1 MCIEQL
7 VIPSDREAEKMKEKK
22 QRSHL
27 ITEKAPLIAIAFWVI
42 FAFVLEIVLDG
53 LFKSFVPSDGT
64 KMIGNISSI
73 SMSILLMIFMKVW
86 YSPQYQ
92 GTLKSGLPFKLTML
106 VMVPMV
112 IKSAV
117 VLIIQLF
124 QYNFWFDPSLFNI
137 VKALAAGFWE
147 ECVFRVTIIPIAM
160 GFIKTEKKIWLLPA
174 ISGLIF
180 GIMHMVNI
188 SGGASITNSLVQAL
202 VTALDGFFYGALF
215 VVTGSA
221 FPGIILHSVY
231 DFICFAGDKSLTDG
245 IMTISLQTW
254 EIIFNIVL
262 SLIVFA
268 GGVMII
274 RKVGKNK
281 ILSVWRKKW
290 SQKEAAI
297 QG

>member
-1 MCIEQL
+1 
-7 VIPSDREAEKMKEKK
+7 MKEKK
-22 QRSHL
+22 QRSHT
-27 ITEKAPLIAIAFWVI
+27 ITEKAPLLAIAFWII

-53 LFKSFVPSDGT
+53 LFKAFFPSDGT
-64 KMIGNISSI
+64 GMIGNISSI
-73 SMSILLMIFMKVW
+73 CMAILLMILMKVW
-86 YSPQYQ
+86 YSPQYK
-92 GTLKSGLPFKLTML
+92 GTLKSGLTLKLTLL
-106 VMVPMV
+106 VMVPMIIKTVV
-112 IKSAV
+112 ILV
-117 VLIIQLF
+117 IQLF
-124 QYNFWFDPSLFNI
+124 QFNFWFDPSFYNI

-147 ECVFRVTIIPIAM
+147 ECVFRVTVIPIAM
-160 GFIKTEKKIWLLPA
+160 GFFKTEKKIWILPA

-188 SGGASITNSLVQAL
+188 NGGATITNTLTQAL
-202 VTALDGFFYGALF
+202 VTTLDGFFFGALF

-245 IMTISLQTW
+245 IMTTSLQTW

-262 SLIVFA
+262 SMLIVA
-268 GGVMII
+268 GGIMII
-274 RKVGKNK
+274 RKVGKTK

-290 SQKEAAI
+290 SQKAAAI

>member
-1 MCIEQL
+1 
-7 VIPSDREAEKMKEKK
+7 MKEKK
-22 QRSHL
+22 QRSHK
-27 ITEKAPLIAIAFWVI
+27 ITEKAPLLAIAFWII

-64 KMIGNISSI
+64 KTGIDMIGNISSI
-73 SMSILLMIFMKVW
+73 FMSILLMILMKVW
-86 YSPQYQ
+86 YSPQYK
-92 GTLKSGLPFKLTML
+92 GTLKSGLPFKLTLL
-106 VMVPMV
+106 VMGPMI
-112 IKSAV
+112 IKSV
-117 VLIIQLF
+117 VILIIQLF
-124 QYNFWFDPSLFNI
+124 QFNFWFDPSLYNI

-147 ECVFRVTIIPIAM
+147 ECVFRVTVIPIAM
-160 GFIKTEKKIWLLPA
+160 GFLKTEKKIWLLPA
-174 ISGLIF
+174 ISGVIF
-180 GIMHMVNI
+180 GIMHMVNNN
-188 SGGASITNSLVQAL
+188 GGATLTNTLTQAL
-202 VTALDGFFYGALF
+202 VTTLDGFFYGALF

-231 DFICFAGDKSLTDG
+231 DFICFAGDRSLTNG
-245 IMTISLQTW
+245 IMTTSLQTW

-262 SLIVFA
+262 SLLIFA

-281 ILSVWRKKW
+281 ILSVWREKW